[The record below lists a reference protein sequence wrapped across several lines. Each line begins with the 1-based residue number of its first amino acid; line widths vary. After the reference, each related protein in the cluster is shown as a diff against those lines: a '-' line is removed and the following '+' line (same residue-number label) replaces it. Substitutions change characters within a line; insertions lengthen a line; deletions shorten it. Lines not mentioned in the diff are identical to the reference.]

1 MRRCAQKMTKTFSHG
16 RLAVFWKAVDNAVE
30 NALGLVEASE
40 VIEPNLFILNATRSF
55 ANLLNSHPDG
65 ALLYKEAAL
74 QQMAEAT
81 NNDEPKVPEKVG
93 FFAPLFRK

>member
-1 MRRCAQKMTKTFSHG
+1 M
-16 RLAVFWKAVDNAVE
+16 FWKAVDNAVE

-40 VIEPNLFILNATRSF
+40 VIEPNLLILNATRSF

-74 QQMAEAT
+74 QQTSYAREMIVQEKLHLDEVNKMLRKPGDTSPFAE
-81 NNDEPKVPEKVG
+81 
-93 FFAPLFRK
+93 